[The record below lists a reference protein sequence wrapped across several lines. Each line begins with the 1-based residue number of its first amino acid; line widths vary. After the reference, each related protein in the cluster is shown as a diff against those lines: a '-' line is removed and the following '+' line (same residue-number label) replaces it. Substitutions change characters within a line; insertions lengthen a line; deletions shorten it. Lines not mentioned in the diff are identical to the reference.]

1 MKKFLAI
8 LLAALMLCMLVAGCG
23 SSEET
28 TATPTPDAGGESSP
42 AADDSTIVTDDE
54 PITLRV
60 AMMPFGHSVPIYY
73 AMINGMFEEANITVE
88 SQYFSGGAAQNEAAA
103 AGEWDV
109 GSNGGMPII
118 TGSLA
123 YGYKVIAYGNDD
135 MAPNAI
141 YARPDS
147 DVVAAGQGQ
156 IESAPEMYGD
166 ADAWRGKTVLCNSGT
181 SLQYGLDACLALMG
195 LTEADVEV
203 VQMDAANALA
213 AFQAGEGDLCC
224 LWDPQ
229 RYTAEDEGYIKVAS
243 LDMTDEILPTCVVA
257 SADMV
262 ENHPDWV
269 LRFLKVYLEA
279 QEILSNDLDLYAE
292 TFDAWEDECGTPIDE
307 DDAYESCAM
316 RVHPDNAA
324 NLAYFEG
331 EDGSTYMDEILMG
344 VAEFLFDTG
353 RVEQSDLD
361 YIAENPIVDSS
372 FIKQAYAELHPE
384 G

>member
-42 AADDSTIVTDDE
+42 AADDGTIVTDDE

-224 LWDPQ
+224 L
-229 RYTAEDEGYIKVAS
+229 
-243 LDMTDEILPTCVVA
+243 
-257 SADMV
+257 
-262 ENHPDWV
+262 
-269 LRFLKVYLEA
+269 
-279 QEILSNDLDLYAE
+279 
-292 TFDAWEDECGTPIDE
+292 
-307 DDAYESCAM
+307 
-316 RVHPDNAA
+316 
-324 NLAYFEG
+324 
-331 EDGSTYMDEILMG
+331 
-344 VAEFLFDTG
+344 
-353 RVEQSDLD
+353 
-361 YIAENPIVDSS
+361 
-372 FIKQAYAELHPE
+372 
-384 G
+384 

>member
-1 MKKFLAI
+1 MRKIISLLLVLMLA
-8 LLAALMLCMLVAGCG
+8 LGLAACG
-23 SSEET
+23 NQAEEPSEESN
-28 TATPTPDAGGESSP
+28 APAAESDAPSAEETPE
-42 AADDSTIVTDDE
+42 AADDGTIVTDDE

-135 MAPNAI
+135 MAPNAV

-166 ADAWRGKTVLCNSGT
+166 AEAWRGKTVLCNTGT

-213 AFQAGEGDLCC
+213 AFQAGEGDLCA

-243 LDMTDEILPTCVVA
+243 LDMTDEILPTCVTA
-257 SADMV
+257 SADMI

-307 DDAYESCAM
+307 DDAY
-316 RVHPDNAA
+316 V
-324 NLAYFEG
+324 EG

>member
-1 MKKFLAI
+1 MKKLTA
-8 LLAALMLCMLVAGCG
+8 LVLAAIMLCLCFAGCG
-23 SSEET
+23 TEKGNEPSTQTSGT
-28 TATPTPDAGGESSP
+28 SVASDG
-42 AADDSTIVTDDE
+42 TIVTTDE

-73 AMINGMFEEANITVE
+73 AMINGMFEEANITIE
-88 SQYFSGGAAQNEAAA
+88 SQFFSGGAAQNEAAA

-109 GSNGGMPII
+109 GSNGGMPIV

-123 YGYKVIAYGNDD
+123 YGYKVIGYGNDD

-147 DVVAAGQGQ
+147 DIVAAGQGQ

-166 ADAWRGKTVLCNSGT
+166 ADTWKGKTVLCNSGT
-181 SLQYGLDACLALMG
+181 SLQYALDACLALMG
-195 LTEADVEV
+195 LTESDVEV
-203 VQMDAANALA
+203 VQMEAANALA

-229 RYTAEDEGYIKVAS
+229 RYTAEDEGFIKVAS
-243 LDMTDEILPTCVVA
+243 LDMTDEVLPTCVVA
-257 SADMV
+257 SADMI

-269 LRFLKVYLEA
+269 LRFLKVYMQA
-279 QEILSNDLDLYAE
+279 QQILSDDLDLYAE

-316 RVHPDNAA
+316 RVHPSNEQD
-324 NLAYFEG
+324 LEYFEG
-331 EDGSTYMDEILMG
+331 EDGSTYMDEILMN
-344 VAEFLFDTG
+344 VAQFLYDTG
-353 RVEQSDLD
+353 RIEQSDLD

-372 FIKQAYAELHPE
+372 FIKQAYAELYPE
-384 G
+384 S